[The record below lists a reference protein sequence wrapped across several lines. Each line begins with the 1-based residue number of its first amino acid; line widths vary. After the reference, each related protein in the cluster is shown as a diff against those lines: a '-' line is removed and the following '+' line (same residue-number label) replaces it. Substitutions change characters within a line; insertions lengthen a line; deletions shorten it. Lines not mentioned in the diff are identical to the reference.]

1 MENVLTISYNKGHFT
16 VDLSRFL
23 PSTQKEFKM
32 LLDIVNMS
40 DEKDELAKQLY
51 DFIKSAMSKENA
63 FNYAEYNKVDAYI
76 KKMTALKDILVKT
89 YGITEDEPENKPKTI
104 RSKSSV
110 VYVMEYGKIVC
121 KTGYSFEKGGYTFG
135 VVKTHERPTRYTVY
149 LYGVIVG
156 AYTVLKSKAEAI
168 ASIDDR
174 ILGLLEKKSD
184 EIEETYHKP
193 YIAAMIEAGYMT
205 SEESN
210 AIIAQVEPEKTAP
223 VVSETVEA
231 IPAINRTIPA
241 NVAAIIGRAAA
252 YMTRRNA
259 QKAQWVDSGRLKVA
273 KSRLFAT
280 EYMLIPMQFASLRV
294 RNILKSTITAYC
306 LIENIPATETI
317 KPLFLSASYQGRI
330 MVGSGLSPPILKS
343 AIGSELKCC

>member
-1 MENVLTISYNKGHFT
+1 MENVLSINYNRGHFT

-23 PSTQKEFKM
+23 PSSQKEFKM

-40 DEKDELAKQLY
+40 DDKDELVKQLY
-51 DFIKSAMSKENA
+51 GFVKSAMSKENA
-63 FNYAEYNKVDAYI
+63 VYFAEYNKVDAYI
-76 KKMTALKDILVKT
+76 KKMAALKDILVKT
-89 YGITEDEPENKPKTI
+89 YGITEDEPENKPETI

-110 VYVMEYGKIVC
+110 VYVLEYGKIVC
-121 KTGYSFEKGGYTFG
+121 KTGYTFDKGGYTFG

-156 AYTVLKSKAEAI
+156 AYTVLRNKAEAI

-193 YIAAMIEAGYMT
+193 YIAAMIEAGYKAT
-205 SEESN
+205 DEAA
-210 AIIAQVEPEKTAP
+210 AITASVEPETVALVENVAAP
-223 VVSETVEA
+223 IA
-231 IPAINRTIPA
+231 KKTIPA
-241 NVAAIIGRAAA
+241 TVAAIIDRVAA

-273 KSRLFAT
+273 KSRLIAT
-280 EYMLIPMQFASLRV
+280 EYMLTPMRFASLRV
-294 RNILKSTITAYC
+294 RNILKSAITAYC
-306 LIENIPATETI
+306 LIGSILVTETI
-317 KPLFLSASYQGRI
+317 KPLIISGLYQDRI
-330 MVGSGLSPPILKS
+330 MVGSGLSPPIPKS
-343 AIGSELKCC
+343 AIGL